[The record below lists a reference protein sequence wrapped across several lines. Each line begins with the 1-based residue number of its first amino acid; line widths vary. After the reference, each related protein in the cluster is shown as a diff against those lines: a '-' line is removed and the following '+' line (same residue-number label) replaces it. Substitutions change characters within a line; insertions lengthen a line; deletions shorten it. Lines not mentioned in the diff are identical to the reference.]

1 MLISL
6 IILILSL
13 YTFYHKDRVWLNV
26 LDFKENWEKNPLEE
40 IYLADDCKGDL
51 SLLKGRWPGTVE
63 GCDCS
68 WSVNYGYDV
77 F

>member
-1 MLISL
+1 
-6 IILILSL
+6 
-13 YTFYHKDRVWLNV
+13 V
-26 LDFKENWEKNPLEE
+26 LDFKENWDKSPLGE
-40 IYLADDCKGDL
+40 IYMAEDCKEDV
-51 SLLKGRWPGTVE
+51 SLLNGRWPGTVE